1 MTTLSDDG
9 SVTATLLFCVSA
21 AGEKMPPFYLFQG
34 KYVVDGLLQG
44 APPDSLIGVSENG
57 WMDSDH
63 FFAWLTRFV
72 AHIDKTRKDARA
84 LLVVDGHRS
93 RIQLVAAE
101 YAKQHNVD
109 LLIFPSHTTHLLQPL
124 DVACF
129 KPFVVCVF
137 RCPRA
142 LTCSLVFCVLEIHS
156 SLPFSPDN
164 TFQGPLPTGNQV
176 ALFHRER
183 ISQQVRV
190 FLSGLPF
197 S

>member
-9 SVTATLLFCVSA
+9 SVTATLLYCVSA

-34 KYVVDGLLQG
+34 KYVLDGLLQG

-63 FFAWLTRFV
+63 FFVWLTRFV
-72 AHIDKTRKDARA
+72 AHIDKTRKDARV

-101 YAKQHNVD
+101 YAKQRRPPYLPVTYD
-109 LLIFPSHTTHLLQPL
+109 APSPTIG
-124 DVACF
+124 C
-129 KPFVVCVF
+129 
-137 RCPRA
+137 
-142 LTCSLVFCVLEIHS
+142 CVLQ
-156 SLPFSPDN
+156 

-183 ISQQVRV
+183 IYQQVRV
-190 FLSGLPF
+190 FLWIAFQLAFLNFLLHDLDITSPNSRPLPGMQ
-197 S
+197 